1 MTVTRRRLLHLT
13 AALGAWQ
20 AARRTAHAES
30 YPTRPARIVAG
41 FPPGGITDT
50 YARLVGQYLSEHL
63 GQQFIVENRPGA
75 GGNLAA
81 EAVAKS
87 APDGYTLLLTTSA
100 DAWNATLYKN
110 LNYDYVRDFTPVAT
124 VSRGAGILVVRPTLP
139 DKTLTEFLADVK
151 AHPGKLSMASA
162 GVGSA
167 PHMFWELFRSM
178 SGINMVHV
186 PYHGGGP
193 AVVDLLAG
201 QVDAYIGTF
210 ASSIE
215 YIRAGRLRA
224 LGVTSATRAAVLPD
238 VPAIAEVLPG
248 YEASIYV
255 GISAPRGTPA
265 EVVNVLSQ
273 SINQALR
280 DPGIKKKIAELGDMP
295 LATTQAEF
303 AKLAVDET
311 AKWAKV
317 IRVANIR
324 AE

>member
-1 MTVTRRRLLHLT
+1 MKVTRRRFLHV
-13 AALGAWQ
+13 AAGAV
-20 AARRTAHAES
+20 AFETVSRKAHAET
-30 YPTRPARIVAG
+30 YPSRPARILSG
-41 FPPGGITDT
+41 FPPGGINDT
-50 YARLVGQYLSEHL
+50 YARLFAQYLSEHL
-63 GQQFIVENRPGA
+63 GQQFIVENRAGA

-100 DAWNATLYKN
+100 DAWNATLYNN
-110 LNYDYVRDFTPVAT
+110 LNFDYVRDLTPVAT
-124 VSRGAGILVVRPTLP
+124 MSRGAGILVVHPSVP
-139 DKTLTEFLADVK
+139 DKTLAEFIADAK
-151 AHPGKLSMASA
+151 AHPGKISMASA

-178 SGINMVHV
+178 SGVDMVHV

-201 QVDAYIGTF
+201 QVQAYMGTF
-210 ASSIE
+210 ASSLE
-215 YIRAGRLRA
+215 HVKAGRLRA

-238 VPAIAEVLPG
+238 IPAIAEVLPG
-248 YEASIYV
+248 YEATIYV
-255 GISAPRGTPA
+255 GISAPRGTPP
-265 EVVNVLSQ
+265 EVVNTLSRT
-273 SINQALR
+273 INQALN
-280 DPGIKKKIAELGDMP
+280 DATIKKRIADLGDMP
-295 LATTQAEF
+295 LATSPSEF
-303 AKLAVDET
+303 AKLVDDET